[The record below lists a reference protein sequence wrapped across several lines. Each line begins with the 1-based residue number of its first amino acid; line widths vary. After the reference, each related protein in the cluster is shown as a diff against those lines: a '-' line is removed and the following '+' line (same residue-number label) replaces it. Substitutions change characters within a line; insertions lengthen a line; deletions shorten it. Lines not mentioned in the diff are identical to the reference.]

1 MEWWLVPKIPGTP
14 VLWLTFLGI
23 QGGLLLSYFCISTN
37 QSVHAHVSVP
47 SAISVHQARAITSFN
62 SWKKYKISSKNLWI
76 GKPSSWSHSGPL
88 EGYYDKSPNLMKP
101 WKLHTQNHH
110 TTVATQ
116 MVHLNHWPTNLWKRF
131 FGAKNSRY
139 AGFVADNSR
148 DSGTVA
154 STSPHVFLLPE
165 ILPAMPMSHHC
176 RNIKHWPSFIDLQ
189 SLYTQYYWFLSNNTQ
204 N

>member
-23 QGGLLLSYFCISTN
+23 LWSQGGLLTSYFCISTN
-37 QSVHAHVSVP
+37 QSVHSHVSEP
-47 SAISVHQARAITSFN
+47 SAISVHQARAITSSN
-62 SWKKYKISSKNLWI
+62 SWKKWKISSKNLWI
-76 GKPSSWSHSGPL
+76 GKTSSWSHSGPL
-88 EGYYDKSPNLMKP
+88 EGCYDKSPNLMKP

-116 MVHLNHWPTNLWKRF
+116 MAQLNHWPTNL

-148 DSGTVA
+148 DSGAMA
-154 STSPHVFLLPE
+154 STSSHVFCYQKSWQRCPWTSTV
-165 ILPAMPMSHHC
+165 AM
-176 RNIKHWPSFIDLQ
+176 
-189 SLYTQYYWFLSNNTQ
+189 
-204 N
+204 